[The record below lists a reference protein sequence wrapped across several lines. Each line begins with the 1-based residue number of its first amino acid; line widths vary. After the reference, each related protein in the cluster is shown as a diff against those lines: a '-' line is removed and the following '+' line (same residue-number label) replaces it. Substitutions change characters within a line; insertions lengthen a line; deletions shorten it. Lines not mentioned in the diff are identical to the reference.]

1 MDDIVAGPFSKAQE
15 AIDPWEQEAP
25 PPILAHKKTQ
35 AKKPAFCLLSDL
47 IDSVELL
54 IEVSRNT
61 FVDSSKCLQDFKIGI
76 FTDEVG

>member
-1 MDDIVAGPFSKAQE
+1 MTCLRSCVLGVVIQQLGYLALKHRS
-15 AIDPWEQEAP
+15 P
-25 PPILAHKKTQ
+25 PRRIKKRRP
-35 AKKPAFCLLSDL
+35 KSLRLLSDL